1 MADAL
6 IIEEKD
12 LIADFVAH
20 APADCFDFLK
30 AIGFN
35 TFALLTIAEDH
46 FCATLSQFPN
56 SWGAEQIWIWIHQ
69 WRQRNHLDTIVVPQ
83 ETNIEG
89 ILSPVEAP
97 TTEIEVSEQVKDN
110 EELQPNKVK
119 LDISLEDASTLS
131 VEAGCSEQGSGLS
144 EVVAEKV
151 EQASS
156 NNPKVT
162 LCYRQTDIHVNLDN
176 LCVHLYSIDLS

>member
-97 TTEIEVSEQVKDN
+97 TTEIETFLLKTQALCLLK
-110 EELQPNKVK
+110 Q
-119 LDISLEDASTLS
+119 
-131 VEAGCSEQGSGLS
+131 
-144 EVVAEKV
+144 VVANKAADY
-151 EQASS
+151 QRLLQRKWSKHRAI
-156 NNPKVT
+156 T
-162 LCYRQTDIHVNLDN
+162 QR
-176 LCVHLYSIDLS
+176 